1 MTLDPAAI
9 WRARHFAAANA
20 DAREVTVRLAAGT
33 LVIDEGADARH
44 VPLDRLVIV
53 NPGGRRGPV
62 HLEIA
67 GERVEALIVE
77 GEGFLRALRSAA
89 GRGGVKNLGAH
100 RGAVQFVVA
109 VGVIGTLW
117 VIATWIWGLPALA
130 GWVAQQVPAQAERQ
144 FGEASLEQLAPP
156 RDRVADLRIVAPAAQ
171 VLATLTSLD
180 PAPRDSFRLV
190 VLRASMVN
198 AFALPG
204 GTIVVTT
211 GLLRRFDRPD
221 ELAAVLAHEMTHV
234 TERHATRQV
243 IAKLG
248 VRALIG
254 ILFGNEG
261 LSGLL
266 GGAAGTLGELQYSRE
281 DETRADDG
289 ALRLLARAGID
300 PSAAD
305 RALAAIDS
313 EAPPGSGPDLSF
325 LSTHPAT
332 AARRA
337 RIRKLAAD
345 IAVTPR
351 ATLPAAESWRAM
363 QEAVSADSAAAGARG
378 DRDE

>member
-1 MTLDPAAI
+1 MTLDPGAG
-9 WRARHFAAANA
+9 WKARHFAAANA
-20 DAREVTVRLAAGT
+20 DAREATVRLASGA
-33 LVIDEGADARH
+33 LVVDEGAGTRH
-44 VPLDRLVIV
+44 VPLDHVVIV
-53 NPGGRRGPV
+53 NPGGRHGPV
-62 HLEIA
+62 HLEIT

-77 GEGFLRALRSAA
+77 GEDFLRALRAAA
-89 GRGGVKNLGAH
+89 GRGGVKSLGGN
-100 RGAVQFVVA
+100 RGAVHFVVA
-109 VGVIGTLW
+109 VGVIGTVW

-130 GWVAQQVPAQAERQ
+130 GWAAQQVPAEWERE
-144 FGEASLEQLAPP
+144 FGAASLEQLAPP
-156 RDRVADLRIVAPAAQ
+156 RDRVTDLRVVAPVAQ

-190 VLRASMVN
+190 VLRADMVN

-204 GTIVVTT
+204 GTIVITT
-211 GLLRRFDRPD
+211 GLLRRFEQPD

-254 ILFGNEG
+254 ILVGNEG
-261 LSGLL
+261 LSGFL
-266 GGAAGTLGELQYSRE
+266 GGAAGTLGELQYSRD

-300 PSAAD
+300 PRAAD

-313 EAPPGSGPDLSF
+313 GAEPGSGPDLSF
-325 LSTHPAT
+325 LSTHPGT

-345 IAVTPR
+345 VAITPR
-351 ATLPAAESWRAM
+351 ATLPVPETWRTLE
-363 QEAVSADSAAAGARG
+363 EAVRADSAAAPHR
-378 DRDE
+378 EE

>member
-1 MTLDPAAI
+1 MTPEPTAT
-9 WRARHFAAANA
+9 WKARHFAAANA
-20 DAREVTVRLAAGT
+20 DARDARVRLEAGA
-33 LVIDEGADARH
+33 LVLDEGAAARH
-44 VPLDRLVIV
+44 VPLDRVLIV
-53 NPGGRRGPV
+53 NPGGPRGPV

-77 GEGFLRALRSAA
+77 GEGFRRALQAAA
-89 GRGGVKNLGAH
+89 GRGGVKRLGAH
-100 RGAVQFVVA
+100 RGAVRFVVA

-117 VIATWIWGLPALA
+117 VIATWICGLPALA
-130 GWVAQQVPAQAERQ
+130 GWVAQQVPAGWERQ

-156 RDRVADLRIVAPAAQ
+156 RDRVTDLRVVAPAAQ

-190 VLRASMVN
+190 VLRADMVN

-234 TERHATRQV
+234 TERHATRQA

-254 ILFGNEG
+254 ILIGNEG
-261 LSGLL
+261 LTGLV
-266 GGAAGTLGELQYSRE
+266 GGAAGTLGELQYSRD

-300 PSAAD
+300 PRAAD

-313 EAPPGSGPDLSF
+313 DAPPGSGPDLSF
-325 LSTHPAT
+325 LSTHPGT

-345 IAVTPR
+345 VAITPR
-351 ATLPAAESWRAM
+351 ATLPAPEAWRVM
-363 QEAVSADSAAAGARG
+363 EAAIAADSARSRAR
-378 DRDE
+378 D

>member
-1 MTLDPAAI
+1 MIGDPSAS
-9 WRARHFAAANA
+9 WKARHFAAANA
-20 DAREVTVRLAAGT
+20 DARDARVRLESGT
-33 LVIDEGADARH
+33 LVLDQGADARH
-44 VPLDRLVIV
+44 VPLDRVVLV

-77 GEGFLRALRSAA
+77 GEGFLRALRVAA
-89 GRGGVKNLGAH
+89 GRGGVKSLGAH
-100 RGAVQFVVA
+100 RGAVRFVIA

-130 GWVAQQVPAQAERQ
+130 GWIAQQVPAEAERR
-144 FGEASLEQLAPP
+144 FGDASLEQLAPP
-156 RDRVADLRIVAPAAQ
+156 RDRVADLRVVAPAAQ

-180 PAPRDSFRLV
+180 PAPRDTFRLV
-190 VLRASMVN
+190 VMRAPMVN

-211 GLLRRFDRPD
+211 GLLRRLGGPD

-234 TERHATRQV
+234 TEHHATRQV

-254 ILFGNEG
+254 ILLGNEG
-261 LSGLL
+261 LSGLV

-300 PSAAD
+300 PRAAD
-305 RALAAIDS
+305 RALAAIDD
-313 EAPPGSGPDLSF
+313 APPGSGPDLSF
-325 LSTHPAT
+325 LSTHPGT

-337 RIRKLAAD
+337 RIRRLAAD
-345 IAVTPR
+345 VAVTPR
-351 ATLPAAESWRAM
+351 ATLPAPAAWRTMEEVVA
-363 QEAVSADSAAAGARG
+363 ADSVASS
-378 DRDE
+378 RDD

>member
-1 MTLDPAAI
+1 MPRMTLDPATS
-9 WRARHFAAANA
+9 WKARHFAAANA
-20 DAREVTVRLAAGT
+20 DAREARVRLEPGA
-33 LVIDEGADARH
+33 LVLDDGADARH
-44 VPLDRLVIV
+44 VPLKRVLIV

-62 HLEIA
+62 HVELA

-77 GEGFLRALRSAA
+77 GEGFLRALRAAA
-89 GRGGVKNLGAH
+89 GRGGVKSLGAH
-100 RGAVQFVVA
+100 RGAVRFVVA

-130 GWVAQQVPAQAERQ
+130 GWVAQQVPAEAERA

-156 RDRVADLRIVAPAAQ
+156 RDRVSDLRVVAPAAQ

-180 PAPRDSFRLV
+180 PAPRDSFRIV
-190 VLRASMVN
+190 VLRAEMVN

-211 GLLRRFDRPD
+211 GILRRFDQPD

-234 TERHATRQV
+234 TERHATRQA

-254 ILFGNEG
+254 ILIGNEG
-261 LSGLL
+261 LTGLL
-266 GGAAGTLGELQYSRE
+266 GGAAGTLGELQYSRD

-300 PSAAD
+300 PRAAD

-313 EAPPGSGPDLSF
+313 DARPGSGPDLSF
-325 LSTHPAT
+325 LSTHPGT

-337 RIRKLAAD
+337 RIRRLAAD
-345 IAVTPR
+345 VAITPR
-351 ATLPAAESWRAM
+351 ATLPAPEEWRVM
-363 QEAVSADSAAAGARG
+363 EAAIAADSARSRAG
-378 DRDE
+378 E